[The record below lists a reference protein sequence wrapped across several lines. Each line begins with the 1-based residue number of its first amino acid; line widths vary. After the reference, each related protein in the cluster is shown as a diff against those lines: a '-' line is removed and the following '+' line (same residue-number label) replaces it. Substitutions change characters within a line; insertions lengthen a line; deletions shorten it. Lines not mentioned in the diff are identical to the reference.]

1 MIKSFEELT
10 EERIGFGKY
19 QYIVISLLGL
29 IFVAD
34 GIEMSAMS
42 LIFPILKIEWNISE
56 NLQALIGSA
65 LFVGFFLGSL
75 IAGILTDK
83 LGRKQTLE
91 YASLVQFFIGIY
103 STFINNP
110 YIFLL
115 VRGLFGFLLGY
126 IVPIVPTLCAE
137 LIPMDK
143 RGKITVII
151 NGLFSVGQF
160 LATIF
165 AWMCLSS
172 LSSGNW
178 RAMLFIC
185 SLPPLLVWYGSY
197 KYLKESPCFVIMK
210 GNLDEGINLL
220 NQIGTINKGNNFKFY
235 KEKDYKLFQEWKM
248 NIDALHDNQSSENEI
263 KNNLKTMLSDKNSFR
278 RITLSMWASWF
289 GINFVLYGLVFIL
302 PFFLNEIDNTQ
313 KTKGGLESLIL
324 TTFGEGLSG
333 VIAYFLVDTHM
344 FGRKYSLALGQFFS
358 SLCCLIACFIST
370 EYSLFLVI
378 FLSLG
383 RLFAKMC
390 FSIIYPLTAEIYP
403 TKFRTMGVG
412 IASAIGRIAGC
423 IMPFVAIKL
432 FYHNIYSPFF
442 SFFIMGVA
450 GLIGTLMLPYDTRGR
465 YLDIQTDSFKELST
479 QLKSDFRKI

>member
-10 EERIGFGKY
+10 EERIGFGRY

-29 IFVAD
+29 IFIAD

-42 LIFPILKIEWNISE
+42 LIFPILKIEWSISE

-65 LFVGFFLGSL
+65 LFIGFFLGSL
-75 IAGILTDK
+75 IAGIFTDK
-83 LGRKQTLE
+83 LGRKQTLQ
-91 YASLVQFFIGIY
+91 YASLLQFFLGIY
-103 STFINNP
+103 STFLSNP
-110 YIFLL
+110 YVFLL

-137 LIPMDK
+137 LIPMAK

-160 LATIF
+160 LATVF

-185 SLPPLLVWYGSY
+185 SLPPILVWWGSY

-210 GNLDEGINLL
+210 GNFEEGIQLL
-220 NQIGTINKGNNFKFY
+220 NDIGRQNKGSDFREYTN
-235 KEKDYKLFQEWKM
+235 KDLNYFREWKM
-248 NIDALHDNQSSENEI
+248 NIDAMHDNLDTESEI
-263 KNNLKTMLSDKNSFR
+263 KNNLKTMLSNKNSYR

-302 PFFLNEIDNTQ
+302 PFFLNEIDNSQ
-313 KTKGGLESLIL
+313 HKNGGLESLLL

-333 VIAYFLVDTHM
+333 VIAYFLVDTQT
-344 FGRKYSLALGQFFS
+344 FGRKYSLALGQS
-358 SLCCLIACFIST
+358 ISCLSCLLACLVSLNHSIL
-370 EYSLFLVI
+370 LVL

-403 TKFRTMGVG
+403 TKLRTMGVG
-412 IASAIGRIAGC
+412 IASAVGRIAGC

-432 FYHNIYSPFF
+432 FYYNIYSPFI
-442 SFFIMGVA
+442 SFFIVGLMG
-450 GLIGTLMLPYDTRGR
+450 LTGTLMLPYDTRGR
-465 YLDIQTDSFKELST
+465 FLDIQTDTYRELST

>member
-1 MIKSFEELT
+1 MVKSFEELT

-19 QYIVISLLGL
+19 QYIVITLLGL

-42 LIFPILKIEWNISE
+42 LILPILKIEWEISE
-56 NLQALIGSA
+56 NLQAVIGSA
-65 LFVGFFLGSL
+65 LFVGFFFGSL
-75 IAGILTDK
+75 IAGILIDK

-91 YASLVQFFIGIY
+91 YASLAQFFIGI
-103 STFINNP
+103 SSSFISNP
-110 YIFLL
+110 YIFLI
-115 VRGLFGFLLGY
+115 VRGIFGFLLGY

-137 LIPMDK
+137 LIPMQK

-160 LATIF
+160 LATVF
-165 AWMCLSS
+165 AWICLSS

-185 SLPPLLVWYGSY
+185 SLPPLFVWYGSY

-210 GNLDEGINLL
+210 GNLEEGIDLL
-220 NQIGTINKGNNFKFY
+220 NYIGMINKENNFKMY
-235 KEKDYKLFQEWKM
+235 EGKDFLKFQEWKQ
-248 NIDALHDNQSSENEI
+248 NIDALHNIKSSENEI
-263 KNNLKTMLSDKNSFR
+263 KDNFKTILSDKNNFR
-278 RITLSMWASWF
+278 RITLSMWVSWF

-302 PFFLNEIDNTQ
+302 PFFLNEIDNT
-313 KTKGGLESLIL
+313 KSKDGLESLIF

-344 FGRKYSLALGQFFS
+344 FGRKYSLALGQFIS
-358 SLCCLIACFIST
+358 SFCCLIACFIST
-370 EYSLFLVI
+370 KNYILLLL

-403 TKFRTMGVG
+403 TKFRTMGIG

-432 FYHNIYSPFF
+432 FYINIYSPFF
-442 SFFIMGVA
+442 SFFIMGIA
-450 GLIGTLMLPYDTRGR
+450 GLIGTLILPYDTRGR
-465 YLDIQTDSFKELST
+465 YLDIQNDSFKELPI
-479 QLKSDFRKI
+479 QLKSDFRKA